1 MFGITMSAVLL
12 HSCVVAIGFVLYWMT
27 HLQFRVLITH
37 GAVVK
42 VLMGLNVHRNQ
53 H

>member
-12 HSCVVAIGFVLYWMT
+12 HSYAIAIGFVLYWMT
-27 HLQFRVLITH
+27 HLQCRVLITH
-37 GAVVK
+37 GTVVK
-42 VLMGLNVHRNQ
+42 VLMGLNVHTNQ